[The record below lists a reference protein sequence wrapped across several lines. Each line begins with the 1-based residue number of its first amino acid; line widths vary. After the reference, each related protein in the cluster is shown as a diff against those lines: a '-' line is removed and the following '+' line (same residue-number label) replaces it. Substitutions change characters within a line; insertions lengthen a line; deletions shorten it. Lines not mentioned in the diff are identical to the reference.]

1 MNAIPF
7 FIKNVSENRMLLYY
21 SFCYIF
27 STNLMLGSRPNKN
40 KNLKLGLIRFMIG
53 GEEINN
59 NLALTVKIPAE
70 VSSGTR
76 HDLNIHLLPNDRL
89 SVRHN
94 LAGMNQKMYQG
105 LAAIDSRDSSAS
117 NTQRMMSLFFTRMG

>member
-1 MNAIPF
+1 IN
-7 FIKNVSENRMLLYY
+7 LLQG
-21 SFCYIF
+21 SKIWWP
-27 STNLMLGSRPNKN
+27 SSTATNLMLGSRPNKN

-59 NLALTVKIPAE
+59 DLALTVKIPAE

-89 SVRHN
+89 IVRHN

>member
-1 MNAIPF
+1 
-7 FIKNVSENRMLLYY
+7 
-21 SFCYIF
+21 
-27 STNLMLGSRPNKN
+27 MLGSRPNKN

-59 NLALTVKIPAE
+59 DLALTVKTPAE

-89 SVRHN
+89 TVRHN